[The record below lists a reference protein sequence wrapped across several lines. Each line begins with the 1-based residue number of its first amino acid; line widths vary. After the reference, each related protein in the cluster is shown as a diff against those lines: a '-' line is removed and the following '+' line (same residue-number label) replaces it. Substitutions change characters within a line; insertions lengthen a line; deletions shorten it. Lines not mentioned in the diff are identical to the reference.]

1 MSIDASN
8 RMPLAQPDS
17 RHTRIEARMP
27 FILQVTTLTWRYLV
41 TVFRTPAA
49 VIPGL
54 LISVFFL
61 LVYQSTLG
69 GASNFLPGL
78 AGKSYLG
85 FILPLSVVSAA
96 LSGAGGA
103 GQAIVRDIASG
114 YFDKL
119 MLTPIS
125 RVALLLGSILTGAV
139 ILGMQAALVTG
150 VGILMGLRP
159 ETGFLGVLAIIGI
172 ALLLGTGF
180 ASFTVAVGLRSGN
193 PAATQAASFLFFPL
207 SFLTATFVPLALL
220 SGWIKVAAQ
229 INPITY
235 ILEAM
240 RAILNDG
247 WQGDVILRGVLACV
261 VLGIVTF
268 AFAMSSLRARTR
280 QK

>member
-1 MSIDASN
+1 MAMEITRTPALPFE
-8 RMPLAQPDS
+8 RQRRQPG
-17 RHTRIEARMP
+17 MP
-27 FILQVTTLTWRYLV
+27 FLLQVSTLTWRYLV
-41 TVFRTPAA
+41 TVFRTPTA

-61 LVYQSTLG
+61 LVYNSTLG

-96 LSGAGGA
+96 LGGAGVA
-103 GQAIVRDIASG
+103 GQAIVRDIATG

-119 MLTPIS
+119 MLTPVN
-125 RVALLLGSILTGAV
+125 RVALLLGSILAGAV
-139 ILGMQAALVTG
+139 ILGLETVLVTG
-150 VGILMGLRP
+150 LGVLMGLRP
-159 ETGFLGVLAIIGI
+159 ETGVLGIIAIIGI

-193 PAATQAASFLFFPL
+193 PAATQGASFLFFPL

-220 SGWIKVAAQ
+220 SGWIKTAAEL
-229 INPITY
+229 NPITY

-240 RAILNDG
+240 RVILNDG
-247 WQGDVILRGVLACV
+247 WQGDVILRGVLACLALGV
-261 VLGIVTF
+261 VAF
-268 AFAMSSLRARTR
+268 AFAMSSLQARTR
-280 QK
+280 RK

>member
-1 MSIDASN
+1 MEILRSPAT
-8 RMPLAQPDS
+8 PLEGLRS
-17 RHTRIEARMP
+17 EKHMP
-27 FILQVTTLTWRYLV
+27 FVLQVTTLTWRYLV

-61 LVYQSTLG
+61 LVYNSTLG

-96 LSGAGGA
+96 LSGAGVA
-103 GQAIVRDIASG
+103 GQAIVRDIATG

-125 RVALLLGSILTGAV
+125 RVALLLGSILAGAV
-139 ILGMQAALVTG
+139 ILGLQATLVTSIG
-150 VGILMGLRP
+150 VLMGLRP
-159 ETGFLGVLAIIGI
+159 ETGVLGILAIIGI

-193 PAATQAASFLFFPL
+193 PAATQGASFLFFPL

-220 SGWIKVAAQ
+220 SGWIKSAAEL
-229 INPITY
+229 NPITY

-247 WQGDVILRGVLACV
+247 WQGDIILRGVLSCV
-261 VLGIVTF
+261 ALGVVTF
-268 AFAMSSLRARTR
+268 SFAMTSLKARTQR
-280 QK
+280 K

>member
-1 MSIDASN
+1 MAMEILRSPAT
-8 RMPLAQPDS
+8 PL
-17 RHTRIEARMP
+17 EARRSEKHMP
-27 FILQVTTLTWRYLV
+27 FVLQVTTLTWRYLV

-61 LVYQSTLG
+61 LVYNSTLG

-96 LSGAGGA
+96 LSGAGVA
-103 GQAIVRDIASG
+103 GQAIVRDIATG

-125 RVALLLGSILTGAV
+125 RVALLLGSILAGAV
-139 ILGMQAALVTG
+139 ILGLQAALVTSIG
-150 VGILMGLRP
+150 VLMGLRP
-159 ETGFLGVLAIIGI
+159 ETGVLGILAIIGI

-193 PAATQAASFLFFPL
+193 PAATQGASFLFFPL

-220 SGWIKVAAQ
+220 SGWIKSAAAL
-229 INPITY
+229 NPITY

-247 WQGDVILRGVLACV
+247 WQGDIILRGVLSCV
-261 VLGIVTF
+261 ALGVVTF
-268 AFAMSSLRARTR
+268 SFAMTSLKARTQR
-280 QK
+280 K

>member
-1 MSIDASN
+1 MAMEI
-8 RMPLAQPDS
+8 
-17 RHTRIEARMP
+17 TRTPAIPFGRQRREAGMP

-41 TVFRTPAA
+41 TVFRTPTA

-61 LVYQSTLG
+61 LVYNSTLG

-96 LSGAGGA
+96 LSGAGVA
-103 GQAIVRDIASG
+103 GQAIVRDITTG

-119 MLTPIS
+119 MLTPVN
-125 RVALLLGSILTGAV
+125 RVALLLGSILAGAV
-139 ILGMQAALVTG
+139 ILGLQAVLVTTLG
-150 VGILMGLRP
+150 VVMGLRP
-159 ETGFLGVLAIIGI
+159 ETGVLGILAIIGI

-193 PAATQAASFLFFPL
+193 PAATQGASFLFFPL

-220 SGWIKVAAQ
+220 SGWIKTAATL
-229 INPITY
+229 NPITY

-247 WQGDVILRGVLACV
+247 WQGDIILRGILSCV
-261 VLGIVTF
+261 ALGLVAF
-268 AFAMSSLRARTR
+268 AFAMSSLQARTR
-280 QK
+280 RK